1 MGGPIAASSPTLDFE
16 NVRYGQ
22 AGYKGLIREPYILS
36 LACFASIG
44 GFLFGYDQGAISS
57 VLVMP
62 SFERIFPL
70 LSSDATLQGWM
81 VSVLT
86 LGAMFGALINGP
98 ICDRFSRRWSLL
110 YATIVFNI
118 GSILQ
123 AAAYNISMIFVG
135 RCIAGIAIG
144 MLSMVVPL
152 YLLVA
157 MQQLGIT
164 LGICFAFCPRWLINQ
179 GREDE
184 ALATLVRVRRVELGD
199 RRISMEILEMKAARL
214 FDNETIVAKYGT
226 TASRFSVAIRE
237 CRDLFTVK
245 HLYKRTI
252 IACLLQVVQQFTGI
266 NAIIYYAPQIFQKIG
281 LQGNSVDLLATGV
294 VGIIDVVATIPAI
307 MFLDRWGRRPVL
319 MAGAVGMGISQLIVG
334 TLYAVYNHSWA
345 GNTSAGWATAAFVWI
360 YIGNFA
366 WSIGCVNWIVPSE
379 IMPPGIRGKAVGL
392 AIATN
397 WLSNFIVALIT
408 PRMLKS
414 IESGTFYFFLAF
426 CVLLFLWVFFAVPET
441 RRVPLEEMDALFG
454 GNEGDKDMQRMAQ
467 IRRSLIDA
475 EVNGTECQGNE
486 EKSSQVD
493 QDGKASYVEQRSAS
507 SASISPNR
515 CRVRASISIKVRSN
529 LPAIHWHNIAV
540 HFGDAY
546 TLKDVYKVAKDQ
558 NVIVVDGGTS
568 TVGALNG
575 CVLGS
580 GHGPESRYYG
590 FGADQVLEA
599 QVVLFDGYVVTA
611 NPCEKLNL
619 FWAIRSGGPGTYGLV
634 IPITVKA
641 YPMASVQVQHLA
653 MAPLPESD
661 SDDLLDAI
669 AILYAAYPDSNDGGY
684 AGYGSWMLNSTT
696 PVSANFTTGYVHGF
710 YAFDS
715 DLSTVQSIFAPTLE
729 RLESFNTTS
738 LYISLDY
745 VSYPTYWDFFH
756 AESGVEP
763 AVGVP
768 AAMGSRLFSR
778 SSVQDDHVSL
788 RRMIAV
794 IAGLP
799 EENTSNNFELVSGG
813 INFQRPAD
821 YSGVNPAW
829 RKSYFSNIVSRGWAL
844 DASEAV
850 VQSVYDDVVFTK
862 QAAMEAQAPDTGAYM
877 NEASWV
883 DPNYEKNF
891 YGEHYDALSEIKGKR
906 DPCGE
911 FYCKTCVGSDAWA
924 EDSEGRLCQVHNRR
938 TGKWSE

>member
-164 LGICFAFCPRWLINQ
+164 L
-179 GREDE
+179 
-184 ALATLVRVRRVELGD
+184 
-199 RRISMEILEMKAARL
+199 
-214 FDNETIVAKYGT
+214 
-226 TASRFSVAIRE
+226 
-237 CRDLFTVK
+237 
-245 HLYKRTI
+245 
-252 IACLLQVVQQFTGI
+252 VQQFTGI

-414 IESGTFYFFLAF
+414 IES
-426 CVLLFLWVFFAVPET
+426 
-441 RRVPLEEMDALFG
+441 
-454 GNEGDKDMQRMAQ
+454 
-467 IRRSLIDA
+467 
-475 EVNGTECQGNE
+475 
-486 EKSSQVD
+486 
-493 QDGKASYVEQRSAS
+493 
-507 SASISPNR
+507 
-515 CRVRASISIKVRSN
+515 
-529 LPAIHWHNIAV
+529 V

-924 EDSEGRLCQVHNRR
+924 EDSEGRR
-938 TGKWSE
+938 